1 MEGIGEVQRGQSDRV
16 GIALHVELEVTKE
29 LQDFC
34 IEEVDAVRDLHA
46 AGVKRLASLNR
57 EVVDLLAELLLRI
70 DCASGENESPLAVQ
84 SIEDLPRS

>member
-1 MEGIGEVQRGQSDRV
+1 MQRIGEVQRGQSDRV
-16 GIALHVELEVTKE
+16 GIALHIELEVPKE
-29 LQDFC
+29 LEDFR
-34 IEEVDAVRDLHA
+34 IEEVDAVRDLHS

-70 DCASGENESPLAVQ
+70 GCASGENKSPLAVQ